1 MRVIIIGCGRVGMQ
15 LASLLSMGGHDVVI
29 VDRDMRAFEKLGPN
43 FRGQKI
49 VGVGFDREVLKQ
61 AQIEQSDALVA
72 MTSSDNTNIVV
83 SLIARR
89 EFRVPK
95 IVTRVHEPERAEIYR
110 RFGIPTISATTWAA
124 NEVLKMIAHRDLASR
139 LTLGNGEVEI
149 LQIDLPPH
157 LAEHSISELT
167 VSGEI
172 MISTIVR
179 QGKALIPFSGSKL
192 HAGDVVYLAVLSSSM
207 EKLKKLL
214 GMM

>member
-1 MRVIIIGCGRVGMQ
+1 MRVVIIGCGRVGTQ
-15 LASLLSMGGHDVVI
+15 LAALLSMGGHDVVI
-29 VDRDMRAFEKLGPN
+29 VDRDARAFEKLGPN

-49 VGVGFDREVLKQ
+49 VGVGFDREALKQ
-61 AQIEQSDALVA
+61 AQIERSDALVA

-110 RFGIPTISATTWAA
+110 HFGIPTISATTWAA
-124 NEVLKMIAHRDLASR
+124 NEVLKMIAHTDLSSR
-139 LTLGNGEVEI
+139 LTFGNGEVEM

-157 LAEHSISELT
+157 LAEHPISALS

-179 QGKALIPFSGSKL
+179 QGKALIPFSGGKL

-214 GMM
+214 GMI

>member
-1 MRVIIIGCGRVGMQ
+1 MRVVIIGCGRVGMQ
-15 LASLLSMGGHDVVI
+15 LTSLLSMGGHDVVI
-29 VDRDMRAFEKLGPN
+29 VDREARAFEKLGPN

-61 AQIEQSDALVA
+61 AQIKRSDALVA

-95 IVTRVHEPERAEIYR
+95 IVTQVHEPERAEIYR

-124 NEVLKMIAHRDLASR
+124 NEALKMIAHAELSSR
-139 LTLGNGEVEI
+139 LTLGNGEVEL

-157 LAEHSISELT
+157 LAEHPISELS

-179 QGKALIPFSGSKL
+179 QGKALIPFSGGTL

-207 EKLKKLL
+207 DKLKKLL